1 MQPARWAPLGFA
13 PLGLVAAW
21 AVFILNTALLP
32 FCEVAAAVPG
42 AHAGTTHV
50 EPPHDSPD
58 SPCGPSLSGGST
70 VVDAYGAPS
79 PDRSPLG
86 WSAVEAP
93 VAASIAAV
101 TYSANLALARDAP
114 SLSLRLYQ
122 RTQRLLL

>member
-1 MQPARWAPLGFA
+1 MQPARRAPLGFA

-32 FCEVAAAVPG
+32 FCEVAAAVRG
-42 AHAGTTHV
+42 GHAGTAHV

-58 SPCGPSLSGGST
+58 SPCGLSGGST

-101 TYSANLALARDAP
+101 TSSANLALAR
-114 SLSLRLYQ
+114 SLAFASSLPAH
-122 RTQRLLL
+122 